1 MPPLLLIV
9 PTLVLALVGSARWVW
24 RDARRRGH
32 DPRLALTVAFLCWPL
47 GLSLWLLIRSGG
59 HLAPRGWGSPWG

>member
-1 MPPLLLIV
+1 MALLLLLIV
-9 PTLVLALVGSARWVW
+9 LAALAASLRWVW

-32 DPRLALTVAFLCWPL
+32 DPRLALTVALLCWPL
-47 GLSLWLLIRSGG
+47 GLSLWLMIRSGR